1 MVRDGRFDAG
11 RRRWLAGV
19 AETTA
24 LAVWPG
30 VGVSADAAVATVAAA
45 PAAAAELDGLV
56 ARFGALPANGE
67 VRRVFA
73 AGPPAGVLLAAVAPQ
88 KLLGWPMKLPAQA
101 RAWMGEPLADLPYLG
116 RLAGRGSTMPL
127 EALLELQPDLVLD
140 SGTVDA
146 TYLSGTER
154 LHRQTGLPCVLVQGG
169 LADSARQLRAVGAL
183 LGESARVERL
193 AAFADEVLRLAAQVT
208 RDVSAEQRPR
218 VYLARGVAGLETA
231 RIGAINAEVIELAGG
246 RNVAVESG
254 RGGLMRVSL
263 EQLLRWDPAVILTQD
278 AGFASSVRHD
288 RDWRS
293 VRAVRE
299 GRVLL
304 APALPFGW
312 LDGPPGMNRLMGLR
326 WLLQRLHPDHV
337 VWRTASSLDD
347 MVQSFYQL
355 FYGKALSAAQ
365 RRELLPA

>member
-19 AETTA
+19 AGTTA
-24 LAVWPG
+24 LTVWPG
-30 VGVSADAAVATVAAA
+30 VGVSADAAAGTVAAV
-45 PAAAAELDGLV
+45 PAGAADLDGLV
-56 ARFGALPANGE
+56 ARFGALPAPGE

-101 RAWMGEPLADLPYLG
+101 RAWMGGLLADLPYLG

-127 EALLELQPDLVLD
+127 ESLLELQPDLVLD

-146 TYLSGTER
+146 TYLSGTEK

-169 LADSARQLRAVGAL
+169 LADSARQLRVVGAL
-183 LGESARVERL
+183 LGESERVERL

-208 RDVSAEQRPR
+208 RDVSAERRPA
-218 VYLARGVAGLETA
+218 VYLARGMAGLETA
-231 RIGAINAEVIELAGG
+231 RVGAINAEVIELAGG
-246 RNVAVESG
+246 RNVAADSG
-254 RGGLMRVSL
+254 RGGLMQVSL

-278 AGFASSVRHD
+278 AGLAASVRHD

-299 GRVLL
+299 GRILL

-326 WLLQRLHPDHV
+326 WLLQRLHPDHA
-337 VWRTASSLDD
+337 VWRTASPLEE
-347 MVQSFYQL
+347 MVQRFYQL
-355 FYGKALSAAQ
+355 FYGKTLSAAQ
-365 RRELLPA
+365 RRDLLTA

>member
-1 MVRDGRFDAG
+1 MVRDTRFAAG

-19 AETTA
+19 AGSTA
-24 LAVWPG
+24 LTVWPG
-30 VGVSADAAVATVAAA
+30 VGVSADADVGTVAAA
-45 PAAAAELDGLV
+45 PAGATDLDGLV
-56 ARFGALPANGE
+56 ARFGALPAPGE

-88 KLLGWPMKLPAQA
+88 KLLGWPMKLSAQA
-101 RAWMGEPLADLPYLG
+101 RAWLGGQLVDLPHLG

-127 EALLELQPDLVLD
+127 ESLLELQPDLVLD
-140 SGTVDA
+140 SGTVDV
-146 TYLSGTER
+146 TYLSGAEK

-169 LADSARQLRAVGAL
+169 LVDSARQLRAVGAL

-208 RDVSAEQRPR
+208 RDVSAERR
-218 VYLARGVAGLETA
+218 HAVYLARGMAGLETV
-231 RIGAINAEVIELAGG
+231 RVGAINAEVIELAGG
-246 RNVAVESG
+246 RNVAADSG
-254 RGGLMRVSL
+254 RGGLMQVSL

-278 AGFASSVRHD
+278 AGLAASVRHD

-299 GRVLL
+299 GRILL

-326 WLLQRLHPDHV
+326 WLLQRLHPDHAI
-337 VWRTASSLDD
+337 WRTVSSLDD
-347 MVQSFYQL
+347 MVQRFYRL
-355 FYGKALSAAQ
+355 FYGKDLSAAQ
-365 RRELLPA
+365 RHELLTA